1 MISVYLVCSVGGT
14 YKHLLVAT
22 TFLWQDS
29 ETEYWTIWSPW
40 KVVCG
45 LLKALNPVLIQTFDS
60 LFFSSQGFR
69 I

>member
-1 MISVYLVCSVGGT
+1 MISLYLICSVGRMH
-14 YKHLLVAT
+14 KHLLVAT

-29 ETEYWTIWSPW
+29 EYWTIWNPW

-45 LLKALNPVLIQTFDS
+45 LLQALDQVLVQTFDS

-69 I
+69 V